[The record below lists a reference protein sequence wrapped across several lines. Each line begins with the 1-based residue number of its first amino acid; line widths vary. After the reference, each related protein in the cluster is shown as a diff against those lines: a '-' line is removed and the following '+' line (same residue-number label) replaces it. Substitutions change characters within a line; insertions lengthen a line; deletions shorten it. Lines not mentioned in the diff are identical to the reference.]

1 MPFLIVLCLVLL
13 AVTVF
18 SLQNGQAVTV
28 RFLYFEVQS
37 SLAIVTAAATAAGIV
52 IAALVALASRL
63 WHWKKRGPATPVS
76 ELGGPR
82 GQRG

>member
-37 SLAIVTAAATAAGIV
+37 SLAIVTAAAMAAGVV
-52 IAALVALASRL
+52 IAGLAALASRL
-63 WHWKKRGPATPVS
+63 WQWKKRGPTPVS
-76 ELGGPR
+76 ELSGPGGRR
-82 GQRG
+82 G